1 MDIQSDTEFYGRR
14 VAVCGDDFGMDAAI
28 DDALFAL
35 IDQRR
40 MSAVSCL
47 TQGRSFAASA
57 GALAHRDA
65 DIGLHLNLTESLNGE
80 PMPALSALIVQ
91 TWRGRLDAR
100 WIEDQITR
108 QLDAFEDRFGRGP
121 DHVDGHQHV
130 HQLPGVLQPLLVQL
144 RQRYGARR
152 PWLRNTAP
160 GLLAGLPF
168 AAGLKARFI
177 ARLGAREL
185 RAAAQAEGWRTNRHF
200 LGVYDFG
207 AGARGYAALVHQ
219 WLFNATD
226 GDLLMCHPALPGLRH
241 TAHAAQRAAE
251 FQVLGDAA
259 LGEWMA
265 ANGISVERYS
275 RMGALRPVAESVTV
289 AAVAPAGRFRHL
301 VSRT

>member
-1 MDIQSDTEFYGRR
+1 MDIQSDTAFYGRR
-14 VAVCGDDFGMDAAI
+14 IAVCGDDFGMDAAI
-28 DDALFAL
+28 DDALVAL
-35 IDQRR
+35 IDQGRL
-40 MSAVSCL
+40 SAVSCL

-65 DIGLHLNLTESLNGE
+65 DIGLHLNLTESLNGDV
-80 PMPALSALIVQ
+80 MPALPALIMDA
-91 TWRGRLDAR
+91 WRGRLDAR
-100 WIEDQITR
+100 WIEDQIAR
-108 QLDAFEDRFGRGP
+108 QLDAFEDRFGRAP

-130 HQLPGVLQPLLVQL
+130 HQLRGVLQPLLLQL
-144 RQRYGARR
+144 RQRYGVRR

-160 GLLAGLPF
+160 GLLAGLPL

-177 ARLGAREL
+177 AHLGARDL

-200 LGVYDFG
+200 LGVYGFG
-207 AGARGYAALVHQ
+207 AGQRGYAALVHQ
-219 WLFNATD
+219 WLFNSAD
-226 GDLLMCHPALPGLRH
+226 GDLLMCHPALPGLRA

-265 ANGISVERYS
+265 ANGISVQRYS